1 MIRRNVDVLAVAILL
16 GVLAL
21 CSKARSIT
29 EVNFSRHRQVVLTQ
43 FDRGHRLNVSC
54 PLPPSLVLR

>member
-21 CSKARSIT
+21 CSKARSIA
-29 EVNFSRHRQVVLTQ
+29 VIDLVGRPQVVLAH
-43 FDRGHRLNVSC
+43 FDEGHVVNVSC